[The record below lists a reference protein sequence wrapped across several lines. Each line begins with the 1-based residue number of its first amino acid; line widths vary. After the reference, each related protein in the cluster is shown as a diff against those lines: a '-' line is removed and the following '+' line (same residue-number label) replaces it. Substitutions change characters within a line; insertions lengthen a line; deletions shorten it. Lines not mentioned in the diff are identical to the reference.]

1 MIETDN
7 KLKGKINSSSSIK
20 GSGISV
26 KGETGNGIEKIEKT
40 NTEGLI
46 DTYTIYYTDGTT
58 SIFQV
63 SNGGKGDKGDKPIKG
78 VDYFTPAEVQ
88 DIQNNILDNVN
99 QFSVEVV
106 ETLPIQNIKDHTIY
120 FVPKTTAE
128 QNDIYDEYIY
138 INNSWEHIGT
148 TEVDLSNYYNKTE
161 VDTKVTN
168 IENAISESGVIVSA
182 TEPTGANREKVWM
195 QKSNNMLNFSG
206 LASSQTINGL
216 TITNN
221 KDGSII
227 LNGTTTGTISIC
239 ISSVMYNIDIGKYY
253 LNRNSKG
260 SVTGGT
266 FTNILY
272 AKETSSSNAISK
284 ANLQSEGQVV
294 NIDKKYAEY
303 YLWLYVETGRTF
315 TNYILKPQLEPG
327 TQPTVWNEYL
337 KDKKIYILNNNNV
350 YEEFVPNEDKIVR
363 NSNGTAIKFANGMM
377 ICTIDTLTG
386 TYNNDSKTYVAGW
399 TFPVAFAETPM
410 YCGGT
415 VLAGNSKAYSVTAIG
430 LSNTSVSIHTKCL
443 GVNGTAETCDRSA
456 NCIAIGCWK

>member
-1 MIETDN
+1 ME
-7 KLKGKINSSSSIK
+7 KINF
-20 GSGISV
+20 
-26 KGETGNGIEKIEKT
+26 EA
-40 NTEGLI
+40 
-46 DTYTIYYTDGTT
+46 GT
-58 SIFQV
+58 QV
-63 SNGGKGDKGDKPIKG
+63 SPAKVTIDN
-78 VDYFTPAEVQ
+78 VEHEVTPAEWEG
-88 DIQNNILDNVN
+88 NTPL
-99 QFSVEVV
+99 S
-106 ETLPIQNIKDHTIY
+106 P
-120 FVPKTTAE
+120 FV
-128 QNDIYDEYIY
+128 
-138 INNSWEHIGT
+138 
-148 TEVDLSNYYNKTE
+148 LNKMQS
-161 VDTKVTN
+161 N

-195 QKSNNMLNFSG
+195 QKNNNMLNFSG

-239 ISSVMYNIDIGKYY
+239 ISNVMYNIDIGKYY

-327 TQPTVWNEYL
+327 TKPTVWNEYL

-350 YEEFVPNEDKIVR
+350 YEEFIQKENKIYSTEEQIVGTFLGKPLYRKVINFGALPNNTQKIVMHNIANIEFIVSCLGYAI
-363 NSNGTAIKFANGMM
+363 NSTGSGIALPSNNGTVNTNLYATTQQIGVA
-377 ICTIDTLTG
+377 TTG
-386 TYNNDSKTYVAGW
+386 DRSS
-399 TFPVAFAETPM
+399 F
-410 YCGGT
+410 
-415 VLAGNSKAYSVTAIG
+415 
-430 LSNTSVSIHTKCL
+430 TKCYITL
-443 GVNGTAETCDRSA
+443 EYTKTTD
-456 NCIAIGCWK
+456 

>member
-7 KLKGKINSSSSIK
+7 KLKGKINSNSSIK

-148 TEVDLSNYYNKTE
+148 TEVDLSNYYNKSE
-161 VDTKVTN
+161 VDTKVNSTKEHKYHLN
-168 IENAISESGVIVSA
+168 ITTAVESMGQV
-182 TEPTGANREKVWM
+182 TLPFYYKV
-195 QKSNNMLNFSG
+195 
-206 LASSQTINGL
+206 
-216 TITNN
+216 
-221 KDGSII
+221 GSDCLDVFYMGERLIK
-227 LNGTTTGTISIC
+227 NTSDVEGH
-239 ISSVMYNIDIGKYY
+239 YNEVGDA
-253 LNRNSKG
+253 G
-260 SVTGGT
+260 SV
-266 FTNILY
+266 
-272 AKETSSSNAISK
+272 SNKI
-284 ANLQSEGQVV
+284 QVGWKV
-294 NIDKKYAEY
+294 NI
-303 YLWLYVETGRTF
+303 GRYF
-315 TNYILKPQLEPG
+315 
-327 TQPTVWNEYL
+327 
-337 KDKKIYILNNNNV
+337 D
-350 YEEFVPNEDKIVR
+350 FVVR
-363 NSNGTAIKFANGMM
+363 G
-377 ICTIDTLTG
+377 D
-386 TYNNDSKTYVAGW
+386 
-399 TFPVAFAETPM
+399 
-410 YCGGT
+410 
-415 VLAGNSKAYSVTAIG
+415 YSA
-430 LSNTSVSIHTKCL
+430 
-443 GVNGTAETCDRSA
+443 
-456 NCIAIGCWK
+456 